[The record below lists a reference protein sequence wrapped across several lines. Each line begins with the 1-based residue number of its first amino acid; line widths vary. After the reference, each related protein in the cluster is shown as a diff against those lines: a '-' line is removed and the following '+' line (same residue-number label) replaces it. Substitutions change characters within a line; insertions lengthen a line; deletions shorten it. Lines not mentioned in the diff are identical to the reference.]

1 LRDKVLELNREF
13 KNSDT
18 KEILEFFLKAYKGK
32 IAFSSSF
39 GAEDQVL
46 TEMIL
51 NIDRDAEIFTLDTA
65 RLPYETYDVMDKT
78 NLKYKTK
85 IKVYFPKS
93 SDIEN
98 LYKNQGIN
106 GFYESIENRKEC
118 CYVRKIAPLK
128 RALEG
133 VEVWITGLRAQQ
145 SISRQEMELFEWDE
159 ANGVIKLNP
168 LLLWS
173 HEDVWT
179 YIRSNNIPYNALHD
193 KSYPSIGCAPCT
205 RAVLDNEDIRSGRW
219 WWESPEQKEC
229 GLHKKEIKKC

>member
-1 LRDKVLELNREF
+1 MRDKVLELNREF